1 MLITCNEKPDI
12 IELEKT
18 EKLMVSSTY
27 ETVKSKYEIGQNAYK
42 SIKVKVYNNFF
53 VVILMDQRGKT
64 ADMAFSDTWD
74 FSIA

>member
-18 EKLMVSSTY
+18 EKLIVSSTY
-27 ETVKSKYEIGQNAYK
+27 EMVKSKYEIGPNAYR

-64 ADMAFSDTWD
+64 IDMAFSDTCD
-74 FSIA
+74 FSVA